1 MKIPKVA
8 LDYAARF
15 NLDPVFVQ
23 GVARHLREAGLLSQG
38 ARGVNAPDATGLDA
52 ARLLIPFMVG
62 GIAMKAKDAPE
73 IVRDFGELRHVR
85 TFKYDADKQ
94 CDVIAPDD
102 ESAPPALT
110 LEDAIA
116 HILTSLQ
123 DNDFRNQ
130 LLFSDPTVDFEAGL
144 FVQDACLTA
153 KIVAGDF
160 TFLYHPESY
169 RAHVEA
175 ELGALSQGSNAP
187 KPMAWLP
194 SRYRSSMHGE
204 RQMSFAQLA
213 AISDV
218 IAGKRPIGWRTLQAE
233 LDNEE

>member
-1 MKIPKVA
+1 MKIPKLA

-73 IVRDFGELRHVR
+73 IVRDFGKLRHVR
-85 TFKYDADKQ
+85 TFKYDADQ
-94 CDVIAPDD
+94 QRDVIAPDAD
-102 ESAPPALT
+102 SAPPALT

-116 HILTSLQ
+116 HILNCLQ
-123 DNDFRNQ
+123 DSDFRNQ
-130 LLFSDPTVDFEAGL
+130 ILSTDPTVDFGAGL
-144 FVQDACLTA
+144 FVQDARLTA

-160 TFLYHPESY
+160 TFLYHPESF
-169 RAHVEA
+169 RAHGA
-175 ELGALSQGSNAP
+175 ATHAALSQGNDAP
-187 KPMAWLP
+187 MPMAWLP
-194 SRYRSSMHGE
+194 ARYRSSMHGE
-204 RQMSFAQLA
+204 RQMDFAQLA

-218 IAGKRPIGWRTLQAE
+218 IAGKRPIGWQTLQAE
-233 LDNEE
+233 LDNER